1 MRNSA
6 IRKKFNY
13 CFSGDF
19 YEYWFYHSSFNF
31 GRRTE
36 HYAIILESFQVFLMF
51 TIFLRSL
58 VLSRLVTSK
67 TIHMYEFI
75 TSNYSSFHLWWKKNL
90 LNYQKVSKY
99 YEHDCLQNFIL
110 LFMSLLTVLIVKNA
124 HILAWS
130 WLFQKKCYRSNLKG
144 FQYQI

>member
-1 MRNSA
+1 
-6 IRKKFNY
+6 
-13 CFSGDF
+13 
-19 YEYWFYHSSFNF
+19 
-31 GRRTE
+31 
-36 HYAIILESFQVFLMF
+36 MF

-58 VLSRLVTSK
+58 VLSRLVICK
-67 TIHMYEFI
+67 TIQMYEFI

-110 LFMSLLTVLIVKNA
+110 LFMSLLTALIVKNS

-130 WLFQKKCYRSNLKG
+130 WLFQKKCHRSNLKG
-144 FQYQI
+144 FQYQIWKSVKRSGKWLSRKTNFSAFLWISCSNFRLKLCQRPQIYENCKTK